1 MSLFHEVRRVEEL
14 LKLEKKHLKEIE
26 SLLKE
31 NWTPE
36 LNDEWWKSYEKRNAL
51 LDEYKVVCDWYINQ
65 LKRKI
70 R

>member
-31 NWTPE
+31 NWSSE
-36 LNDEWWKSYEKRNAL
+36 LSNEWQKSYERRNNL
-51 LDEYKVVCDWYINQ
+51 LEEYKVVCQLYIEE

>member
-14 LKLEKKHLKEIE
+14 LKLEKVHLEKIE
-26 SLLKE
+26 ALLKE
-31 NWTPE
+31 NWTSE

>member
-14 LKLEKKHLKEIE
+14 LRLEKDHLEKIE
-26 SLLKE
+26 VLLKE

-51 LDEYKVVCDWYINQ
+51 LDEYKVVCGWYVDQ
-65 LKRKI
+65 LKRKT